1 MQPRAHPV
9 TRNTPRAL
17 PTQALDD
24 AEYNARAFAHPAPPK
39 AGHPRAGR
47 AVARP
52 RIWHWHGYKPQDVA
66 CWLEAMRRGSW
77 PARGWR
83 DTKVPCRRGRCR
95 WKPVI
100 ASGCRYFGR
109 IDMRPCYLRT
119 YVHLLVQHHRAIAIA
134 EAT

>member
-1 MQPRAHPV
+1 M
-9 TRNTPRAL
+9 
-17 PTQALDD
+17 LDD
-24 AEYNARAFAHPAPPK
+24 AEYNARAFAHPAPPRAGAK

-47 AVARP
+47 AVVWP

-95 WKPVI
+95 WKPVL

>member
-83 DTKVPCRRGRCR
+83 AARGVPFVRICRLAGPGTMCEADTADHGV
-95 WKPVI
+95 V
-100 ASGCRYFGR
+100 
-109 IDMRPCYLRT
+109 
-119 YVHLLVQHHRAIAIA
+119 
-134 EAT
+134 